1 MRGKLQSREWGKRK
15 GKKRKDSL
23 EIKIGKDESSKKK
36 GQQR

>member
-23 EIKIGKDESSKKK
+23 EIKIGKESGKKK